1 MTDEWYTDE
10 ETVKKCFD
18 LLNAKHGSTVL
29 LPFDTE
35 KSAFV
40 RIALERGLVPIY
52 GIKDFIEGEEY
63 DCDFICTNPPFS
75 IKNQVIQRCFQYGK
89 KSVLVMPLDVIG
101 GLARRKLFQ
110 EYELPKVWLPA
121 GRISY
126 FDKDWIKRPS
136 SNFHSVILT
145 LNHGQSPSLDWEQ
158 V

>member
-52 GIKDFIEGEEY
+52 GIEDFIDGEQY

-75 IKNQVIQRCFQYGK
+75 IKNQVIERCFQYGK

-145 LNHGQSPSLDWEQ
+145 LNHGESPSLDWEQ
-158 V
+158 L

>member
-52 GIKDFIEGEEY
+52 GIKDFIEGEQY

-75 IKNQVIQRCFQYGK
+75 IKNQVIEKCFQYGK

-145 LNHGQSPSLDWEQ
+145 LNHGESPSLDWEQ
-158 V
+158 L

>member
-10 ETVKKCFD
+10 ETVKKCFE
-18 LLNAKHGSTVL
+18 LLNAQQGSKVL

-40 RIALERGLVPIY
+40 RIASELGLIPIY
-52 GIKDFIEGEEY
+52 GITDFINGDQYE
-63 DCDFICTNPPFS
+63 CDYICTNPPFS
-75 IKNQVIQRCFQYGK
+75 IKNQVIQRCLEYGK

-101 GLARRKLFQ
+101 GLARRKLYQ
-110 EYELPKVWLPA
+110 KYELPKVWLPA
-121 GRISY
+121 ARISY

-145 LNHGQSPSLDWEQ
+145 LNHGEAPSLDRELL
-158 V
+158 